1 MMAPSLPVADCHND
15 LLLGVLHQR
24 ERGLSD
30 PFGDFWL
37 PQLRAG
43 GVVLQVLPV
52 FTEEQHV
59 GEGALRRSLQVLEE
73 ARRLADVHATDVVIC
88 ERGDQIRPAIQSGRI
103 ALVLALEGCEPIGHS
118 LELLDTF
125 HRLGVR
131 IASMTWNRR
140 TMMADGVGEQDA
152 GGRLTALGLEAVA
165 EMERLGMI
173 VDVSHLSET
182 GFWHLASVATR
193 PFVASHSSC
202 QALQAHPRN
211 LTDEQIRAVA
221 DSGGFVAINGFGPFL
236 SDAAT
241 VDSFLAHVGHAV
253 SLVGAERVALGLDF
267 MRDLVDAVDPVLG
280 GALVDPDALPWVE
293 GLERPADLAA
303 LAARLEDALGPRVG
317 RQVCAGTVIDTLA
330 QHLASQHSRPAGTQV
345 NNGGSA

>member
-1 MMAPSLPVADCHND
+1 MPTPSLPVADCHND

-24 ERGLSD
+24 ERGLAD

-37 PQLRAG
+37 PELRAG

-73 ARRLADVHATDVVIC
+73 ARRLADTHATDVVIC
-88 ERGDQIRPAIQSGRI
+88 ERGDQIGPAIESGRI

-152 GGRLTALGLEAVA
+152 GGRLTRLGLEAVA
-165 EMERLGMI
+165 EMERLGML
-173 VDVSHLSET
+173 VDVSHLSEV
-182 GFWHLASVATR
+182 GFWHLASVAAK

-202 QALQAHPRN
+202 QALQPHPRN

-221 DSGGFVAINGFGPFL
+221 ASGGFVALNGFGPFL
-236 SDAAT
+236 SPGSPT
-241 VDSFLAHVGHAV
+241 VDSFLAHIQHAV
-253 SLVGAERVALGLDF
+253 ALVGPERVALGLDF

-280 GALVDPDALPWVE
+280 GALVDEATSPWVP
-293 GLERPADLAA
+293 GLERPSDLAS
-303 LAARLEDALGPRVG
+303 LAARLVEVLGPSSAGRVS
-317 RQVCAGTVIDTLA
+317 AGTVIATLTE
-330 QHLASQHSRPAGTQV
+330 HM
-345 NNGGSA
+345 GGAAAR

>member
-1 MMAPSLPVADCHND
+1 MAHPSLPVADCHND

-37 PQLRAG
+37 PELRAG

-59 GEGALRRSLQVLEE
+59 GEGALRRSLQLLEE
-73 ARRLADVHATDVVIC
+73 ARRLADVHAADVVIC
-88 ERGDQIRPAIQSGRI
+88 ERGDQLRPAIESGRI

-140 TMMADGVGEQDA
+140 TMLADGVGEEDA
-152 GGRLTALGLEAVA
+152 GGRLTSLGLEAVR
-165 EMERLGMI
+165 EMERLGLL
-173 VDVSHLSET
+173 VDVSHLSEV

-202 QALQAHPRN
+202 QALRGHPRN
-211 LTDEQIRAVA
+211 LSDEQLRAVA
-221 DSGGFVAINGFGPFL
+221 GSGGFVALNGFGPFL
-236 SDAAT
+236 SEDTAT
-241 VDSFLAHVGHAV
+241 VDSFLRHVLHAV
-253 SLVGAERVALGLDF
+253 SLVGSEHVALGLDF
-267 MRDLVDAVDPVLG
+267 MRDLVDAVDPVLQ
-280 GALVDPDALPWVE
+280 GALVDPGSSPWVV
-293 GLERPADLAA
+293 GLERPSDLAG
-303 LAARLEDALGPRVG
+303 LAGRIEDVLGPDSASR
-317 RQVCAGTVIDTLA
+317 VCAGTVIDTLA
-330 QHLASQHSRPAGTQV
+330 QHMDGPRPR
-345 NNGGSA
+345 